1 MLNFLFSI
9 NKYFDKSV
17 FTIVFLSLFILS
29 AHILLYFEFI
39 VPFVL
44 IYTILVFLTLF
55 RVGVLNINFDKSIYS
70 IPKEGEIVVIK
81 KDFYWNGKFLKRPE
95 HGPGAKPWAYKI
107 EKDTEWKVYR
117 VKEYD
122 TDWIIKMK
130 NGEIKIEI
138 EYLQSRKYW
147 KSKSDIR
154 NEILNKI
161 GL

>member
-1 MLNFLFSI
+1 MLNFLFRL

-17 FTIVFLSLFILS
+17 FTILFLSSFILL
-29 AHILLYFEFI
+29 AHILLYFGFI
-39 VPFVL
+39 LLF
-44 IYTILVFLTLF
+44 ILSYSVIIFLALF
-55 RVGVLNINFDKSIYS
+55 RTGILNVKFNKNVYS

-81 KDFYWNGKFLKRPE
+81 KDFYWNGRFLKRLE
-95 HGPGAKPWAYKI
+95 HDPGAKPWVYKI
-107 EKDTEWKVYR
+107 EKDTEWKVYK

-161 GL
+161 GV